1 MYTELLT
8 FRLGGV
14 FAPYGVACQLLLAGF
29 EEILAPAAIE
39 IVGDA
44 FTAT

>member
-14 FAPYGVACQLLLAGF
+14 FAPYAESEQKSERSG
-29 EEILAPAAIE
+29 EDE
-39 IVGDA
+39 
-44 FTAT
+44 